1 MKNNVDKQYLEAL
14 QYILDNGELKEDR
27 TGTGTLSI
35 FDYTMTFDISEGFP
49 LLTSKKVFTK
59 AVIHELIW
67 FLRGDT
73 NIKYL
78 VDNGVN
84 IWNGDAYKNY
94 EKNTPEKYVAS
105 SDSDPINN
113 YMTWKRKTDLTTGYP
128 ILERL
133 TKEEFIEKIKTDEDF
148 AKKWG
153 ELGPVYGKQW
163 RRFAG
168 TEKVTNSW
176 NHGSISSYKE
186 VSKGDQIK
194 DLVNNLKNNPDS
206 RRLIVNAW
214 NVSELDQ
221 MVLPP
226 CHLMLQCYT
235 SKLSLKQRQKWYAES
250 LVKSDYYVDKL
261 GHDFLT
267 EKGVPERKLDLK
279 WFQRSVDFPL
289 GLPFNIAS
297 YGILLHLLAKEA
309 NMIPNRLIFN
319 GGDCHIYLN
328 QIDGV
333 KQQLKQ
339 ETYKLPKLILK
350 NDSIFNLKF
359 EDIEI
364 VDYES
369 SPTIKFPL
377 SN

>member
-1 MKNNVDKQYLEAL
+1 MNKNVDKQYLEAL

-35 FDYTMTFDISEGFP
+35 FDYTMTFDMSEGFP

-78 VDNGVN
+78 VDNAVN

-94 EKNTPEKYVAS
+94 IT
-105 SDSDPINN
+105 
-113 YMTWKRKTDLTTGYP
+113 KTNEYKANHPDT
-128 ILERL
+128 I
-133 TKEEFIEKIKTDEDF
+133 EEFIEKIKTDEEF

-168 TEKVTNSW
+168 TEKIPVSW
-176 NHGSISSYKE
+176 EYGTPSYFKK
-186 VSKGDQIK
+186 VNKGDQIK

-214 NVSELDQ
+214 NVSELNQ

-226 CHLMLQCYT
+226 CHFAFQCYT
-235 SKLSLKQRQKWYAES
+235 SKLSLEQRQKWYAEK
-250 LVKSDYYVDKL
+250 LGKSEHYVDKL
-261 GHDFLT
+261 GHEFLT
-267 EKGVPERKLDLK
+267 EMGVPERKLDLK

-297 YGILLHLLAKEA
+297 YAILLHLLAKEA

-333 KQQLKQ
+333 KEQLKQ

-350 NDSIFNLKF
+350 NNSIFDLKF

-364 VDYES
+364 VDYKS
-369 SPTIKFPL
+369 APTIKFPL

>member
-14 QYILDNGELKEDR
+14 NYVLENGELKEDR
-27 TGTGTLSI
+27 TGTGTISI
-35 FDYTMTFDISEGFP
+35 FDYSMTFDMSEGFP

-94 EKNTPEKYVAS
+94 IT
-105 SDSDPINN
+105 
-113 YMTWKRKTDLTTGYP
+113 KTNEYKGNHPGT
-128 ILERL
+128 I
-133 TKEEFIEKIKTDEDF
+133 EEFIDKIKTDNDF
-148 AKKWG
+148 SKKWG

-163 RRFAG
+163 RRFSG
-168 TEKVTNSW
+168 FEKKAISW
-176 NHGSISSYKE
+176 EHGAPSFFKNIN
-186 VSKGDQIK
+186 KGDQIV
-194 DLVNNLKNNPDS
+194 DLIRDLKNKPDS
-206 RRLIVNAW
+206 RRLMVNSW

-226 CHLMLQCYT
+226 CHFAFQCYT
-235 SKLSLKQRQKWYAES
+235 SKLSLEARQKLYAQRIR
-250 LVKSDYYVDKL
+250 KSEYYVQDL
-261 GHDFLT
+261 NHDFLT
-267 EKGVPERKLDLK
+267 EKGVPERNLDLK
-279 WFQRSVDFPL
+279 WFQRSVDQFL

-297 YGILLHLLAKEA
+297 YAILLHLLAKEV
-309 NMIPNRLIFN
+309 NMVPNRLIFN
-319 GGDCHIYLN
+319 GGDCHIYRNHIEQCKL
-328 QIDGV
+328 QMTR
-333 KQQLKQ
+333 

-350 NDSIFNLKF
+350 NNSIFDLKF

-369 SPTIKFPL
+369 SPVIKASL